1 MRLIPVLALKYRNV
15 EELFLPHLFFPD
27 LRNLYGWVVKKNRL
41 TTCNAN
47 PDKSI
52 KAIYRI
58 YTEFFV

>member
-1 MRLIPVLALKYRNV
+1 MWKKK
-15 EELFLPHLFFPD
+15 FLPHLFFSD

-58 YTEFFV
+58 YTEFFA